1 METNTLSPAK
11 DLAIGH
17 NGPLLSVENVS
28 ASYGESAVLRGASIT
43 VRKSAV
49 TTVMGRNGVGK
60 STLLRTIMGLV
71 KVQQGHIWFN
81 QGANTM
87 ESAAAHGHNIVASP
101 RPSAAAHGRSIG
113 TSPGPT
119 VADGA
124 RKELNRLNPY
134 RIARAGIGY
143 VPQGREILPRL
154 TVQENLRLGL
164 EATPDHKAR
173 MSEDEIYTLFPILKD
188 FRRRPGGNLSGGQQ
202 QQLAIARAL
211 ISGPSLLLL
220 DEPTEGI
227 QPSIAIE
234 IGNIIRR
241 LTMERGISI
250 LLVEQKIDFAR
261 HVTDYFYC
269 MDRGKMTTEGTASD
283 FDFHELQQH
292 IAV

>member
-1 METNTLSPAK
+1 MEK
-11 DLAIGH
+11 M
-17 NGPLLSVENVS
+17 LLSVEGLT
-28 ASYGESAVLRGASIT
+28 AAYGESAVLRNTCLS
-43 VRKSAV
+43 VRKGSV

-71 KVQQGHIWFN
+71 PAQEGEVLLNGVSI
-81 QGANTM
+81 T
-87 ESAAAHGHNIVASP
+87 
-101 RPSAAAHGRSIG
+101 RLPS
-113 TSPGPT
+113 
-119 VADGA
+119 
-124 RKELNRLNPY
+124 Y

-143 VPQGREILPRL
+143 VPQGREIIPRL
-154 TVQENLRLGL
+154 TVEENLRLGL
-164 EATPDHKAR
+164 EAAVGRERSGDVAPGTR
-173 MSEDEIYTLFPILKD
+173 MSEETIYGLFPILKT

-202 QQLAIARAL
+202 QQLAIGRAL

-234 IGNIIRR
+234 IGDIIRR
-241 LTMERGISI
+241 LVTERGISV

-261 HVTDYFYC
+261 HVTDHFYF
-269 MDRGKMTTEGTASD
+269 MDRGKMVRDGDAGD